1 MLKAFIRPVLQDTG
15 ANLLCGDFPVLSRQ
29 PEDLVARGLHG
40 TGFVDI
46 DVGRIRPNHALMG
59 PQGGIDDRQIGLS
72 TANQEMN
79 VQIAVFAKG
88 TYPLGGTAAV
98 VIRSIAGSL
107 LHIGFYKRLQYLRV
121 TAFGVVIV
129 KINHFGHLTFF
140 SPIVL
145 P

>member
-1 MLKAFIRPVLQDTG
+1 MNSRYLSLVIFLITSSLSAQTIGTMQDLSAQQKATATG
-15 ANLLCGDFPVLSRQ
+15 V
-29 PEDLVARGLHG
+29 
-40 TGFVDI
+40 VDI

-98 VIRSIAGSL
+98 VIRSVAGSL